1 MDGNALVAVA
11 SADELAQV
19 IDSAN
24 SGVTPIA
31 VELRA
36 DIRLTDALPS
46 IEADLTIQGN
56 GHRIDGNGLS
66 DSFKVGDGGRLNII
80 YVNFIN
86 GKQEMNTVIS
96 NTGEV
101 DLTNCVFDC
110 RSERSL
116 GSITIYNTIIL
127 PWDRKPP
134 SEMKRGEMSLTNC
147 AFLGDPKRNLGV
159 RLENLGVLGLAH
171 CTFDESTNGK
181 SSVIFNGHN
190 LTATHCSFVNNRG
203 AGAGV
208 AITNEG
214 SVNLSDCVLAN
225 NVAYE
230 WGGGALINDKGDMHL
245 NRCSLLGN
253 SAARGG
259 GAIVNH
265 KGELQ
270 LENCTLMGN
279 TADNNGGA
287 ITSFRHTAF
296 LTNCTIAGNRA
307 EARWPAYWPMAAMSG
322 SRMSQWLTTQPR
334 LAAAYTHLMRDIR
347 MGIGLRN
354 SIIAGNQGGDYV
366 GCLDYSVGNLI
377 GDGSCDRSLSGD
389 PMLGELVEPEDG
401 SPAYYPPLPDSPVID
416 AAHRHF
422 CTDSD
427 QIGRRRPYGWT
438 GDIGAIEYISDD

>member
-1 MDGNALVAVA
+1 MDGNALDSVE

-307 EARWPAYWPMAAMSG
+307 EQGAGLLAYG
-322 SRMSQWLTTQPR
+322 GDVRLTHVTMVNNSAEIGGGVYA
-334 LAAAYTHLMRDIR
+334 LDEGYKD
-347 MGIGLRN
+347 GIGLRN

-401 SPAYYPPLPDSPVID
+401 SPAYYPPLPDSPVIN